1 MALKITRT
9 AKGFTTVAYFG
20 LDDNGKKIQKRI
32 SGKTKAEVQK
42 QYDDLA
48 KALSKTTVDVM
59 NSTVG
64 EIIDRYIELRE
75 KEASPATIRN
85 YISYRRSSFQKLMDI
100 KLCNL
105 TDALCQKEIDDYAKD
120 HQPKSV
126 SLRWGLIHT
135 AIKRY
140 YPDFSPRVELP
151 KIKRKRLE
159 MPEQDQLFEFFKH
172 LEGHKLEIPVLLSA
186 TCGLRRGEI
195 AALDFNK
202 DVDYEKCIIRISRS
216 MVLNHYNQYEIKD
229 SPKTEAANRAVPC
242 PKWVIEKIAAA
253 KDDPNY
259 VMYKPNSITTGYHRH
274 APKFGLKCSFHGLR
288 HYYVS
293 VMESLGV
300 PESYQMERVGHTTN
314 YMLNKYKEYLNSKE
328 VEVNTN
334 LKNYMDQLNPYH
346 TDTENEPKRY
356 KVKRR

>member
-32 SGKTKAEVQK
+32 SGKTKAEVQE
-42 QYDDLA
+42 QYDVLA
-48 KALSKTTVDVM
+48 KALSKTTFDVM

-100 KLCNL
+100 KLCDL
-105 TDALCQKEIDDYAKD
+105 TDAMCQKEIDDYAKD

-126 SLRWGLIHT
+126 SLRWGLIRA

-140 YPDFSPRVELP
+140 HPEFSPTVEIP
-151 KIKRKRLE
+151 KVKRKRLV
-159 MPEQDQLFEFFKH
+159 MPEQEPLFAFFRR

-186 TCGLRRGEI
+186 TCGMRRGEI
-195 AALDFNK
+195 AALDFHK
-202 DVDYEKCIIRISRS
+202 DINYEKCTICIERDMILDKNNEY
-216 MVLNHYNQYEIKD
+216 VTKEI
-229 SPKTEAANRAVPC
+229 PKSDAAYRAVSC
-242 PKWVIEKIAAA
+242 PKWVIDKIAVAR
-253 KDDPNY
+253 DDPEY
-259 VMYKPNSITTGYHRH
+259 KMYKPNSITTGFHRH
-274 APKFGLKCSFHGLR
+274 APKFGIKCSFHGLR

-293 VMESLGV
+293 VMESLNI
-300 PESYQMERVGHTTN
+300 PELYQMERVGHTTN
-314 YMLNKYKEYLNSKE
+314 HMLSRYKEYLKSKE
-328 VEVNTN
+328 VEVNDS
-334 LKNYMDQLNPYH
+334 LKDYMDKLNPYH
-346 TDTENEPKRY
+346 VEANNE
-356 KVKRR
+356 